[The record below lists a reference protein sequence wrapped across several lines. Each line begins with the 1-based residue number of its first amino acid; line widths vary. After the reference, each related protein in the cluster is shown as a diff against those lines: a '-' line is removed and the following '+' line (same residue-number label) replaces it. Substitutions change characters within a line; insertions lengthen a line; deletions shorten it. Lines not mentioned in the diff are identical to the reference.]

1 MDLDALVEV
10 LAGRVAAALKEPARR
25 PGRKK
30 PVMLLLPREHNPDNL
45 PEPEQPGFDREQAGM
60 EYELLCARTV
70 GYNPDWECID
80 RVFAFGLTIEAMG
93 KIAAGIMDDGY
104 TRAMGYA
111 LLKGKPVNIMPDQI
125 ELFQYEKTAPPAYY
139 GALRKHLELLEQ
151 SGLVIG
157 RQDGGRIRPAG
168 ETVLAQ
174 KLVTEKDIAAVPE
187 GGTVALTAGKAAI
200 ITDLARDL
208 AQKRNITIIRR

>member
-1 MDLDALVEV
+1 MDLDALAEV
-10 LAGRVAAALKEPARR
+10 LAGRIAAALREPA
-25 PGRKK
+25 GRKK
-30 PVMLLLPREHNPDNL
+30 PVLLLLTQEHNPNNL
-45 PEPEQPGFDREQAGM
+45 PEPEQPRFEMERAGM
-60 EYELLCARTV
+60 EYEFLCARTV

-80 RVFAFGLTIEAMG
+80 RVWAFGLTIEAMG

-111 LLKGKPVNIMPDQI
+111 LLKGKTVDIMPDQI
-125 ELFQYEKTAPPAYY
+125 ELFQYEKKAPPAYY
-139 GALRKHLELLEQ
+139 GALRKRLELLEQ

-157 RQDGGRIRPAG
+157 RYDGGSVRPAG
-168 ETVLAQ
+168 ETVLTQ

-187 GGTVALTAGKAAI
+187 RGTVALAAGKAAI
-200 ITDLARDL
+200 ITDLAKDL